1 MRPLLLIIFISTILT
16 FCNSAKTDPINSA
29 TKSNGQKLSLRDNT
43 QEGDEEEYFTYE
55 NYFPELNAYLI
66 RVQLYEGSNYLLV
79 NRTNG
84 NKKYVVRHPN
94 QL

>member
-1 MRPLLLIIFISTILT
+1 MAAKELEEYLTKSQGKHFKRSGQTLIL
-16 FCNSAKTDPINSA
+16 NL
-29 TKSNGQKLSLRDNT
+29 SNGQKLSLRDNS
-43 QEGDEEEYFTYE
+43 QKGDEEEHFTYE